1 LTAAAGDATG
11 NGEIAA
17 LTGLRGCAALWV
29 LLFHVWGAAGPRRM
43 TLELGGLSL
52 DFTPFFSIGWAGVQ
66 LFFVLSGFLL
76 ALPYADW
83 CAGRRGR
90 PRTLPYLARR
100 CVRVLPGYYL
110 QLAILIAL
118 AWYPSGPS
126 PVEGAADALGYL
138 AMAFLPE
145 PLGVPLLNDV
155 WWTLPIE
162 FSFYLALPLLAG
174 LLHRRLLWPL
184 LAIAFAAM
192 FAWRW
197 LTIEVW
203 AAELAPGARFLLG
216 YQLPGSL
223 DSFALGMAAALAF
236 RSPAVRAW
244 LAARRA
250 RPELLALA
258 AMALGCALLYWMHFG
273 YRAYWTRSAI
283 TFLWTPLFCLA
294 AAALMLAAAGGSA
307 ILRCLLANRPLHY
320 LGVVSY
326 GIYLWH
332 NPLLRWIEDAAPPA
346 GGYAL
351 PWLLPAVA
359 GAAVAAAALSWHLL
373 ERPLILLV
381 RRRLEGG
388 SDGRAVAAPTR
399 ADQRI
404 ATGCF
409 ERK

>member
-1 LTAAAGDATG
+1 MTAAVPARG
-11 NGEIAA
+11 GEIAA
-17 LTGLRGCAALWV
+17 LTGLRGFAALWV

-52 DFTPFFSIGWAGVQ
+52 DFTPLFSIGWAGVQ
-66 LFFVLSGFLL
+66 VFFVLSGFLL
-76 ALPYADW
+76 ALPYIDW
-83 CAGRRGR
+83 RAGRRAQ
-90 PRTLPYLARR
+90 PPVLPYLARR

-110 QLAILIAL
+110 QLLILVLIA
-118 AWYPSGPS
+118 WQ
-126 PVEGAADALGYL
+126 VEGHRVIGDLGELVGYL
-138 AMAFLPE
+138 GMAFLPE
-145 PLGVPLLNDV
+145 PLGVAMLNDV

-174 LLHRRLLWPL
+174 LLHRRWLWPL
-184 LAIAFAAM
+184 LGGAFAAM

-203 AAELAPGARFLLG
+203 AAELAPGGRFLLG

-236 RSPAVRAW
+236 RSPAVRVW

-273 YRAYWTRSAI
+273 YRAYWTLSAI

-294 AAALMLAAAGGSA
+294 AAALVLAAAGGSA

-332 NPLLRWIEDAAPPA
+332 NPLLRWIEDAVPPD

-351 PWLLPAVA
+351 PWLLPAVVSA
-359 GAAVAAAALSWHLL
+359 TVAAAALSWHLV
-373 ERPLILLV
+373 ERPLMLLV
-381 RRRLEGG
+381 RQRLHGRQRNLPAAAGMLARLRRRP
-388 SDGRAVAAPTR
+388 D
-399 ADQRI
+399 
-404 ATGCF
+404 
-409 ERK
+409 